1 MKSNLG
7 QFFTTNSELQAACV
21 AFCRNAVKGKTPI
34 LEPSAGQ
41 GDLIAAMHAAYPHAP
56 THAVEIDPDLPPVH
70 TRSSKDK
77 WVCADF
83 IKTAPPRKSYRTIIG
98 NPPYVRQGP
107 TNLYLQFIERCITLL
122 SKGGEL
128 VFVLP
133 SDFFKLT
140 GAAPLIQSMC
150 AQGAFTDMYRP
161 DSERLF
167 AGATIDVMVIRYE
180 KRPGLPHVC
189 RDFCTGTPHPYSTD
203 GGIITFQ
210 VDSNTPGTCLGD
222 VATVHVGLV
231 SGCED
236 VYASDEHGNTSILVS
251 ENEVRRYVVPAGA
264 LDPVVEG
271 YLVKHKDRL
280 LARRIRTFNETN
292 WFEWGA
298 LRNVELMQDRAGE
311 DCVYVST
318 LKRKGPVAFKGK
330 VMHFGAGLLCVLPK
344 KGSNINLEA
353 LTEHL
358 NSAEFR
364 SQYTYSGRFKM
375 GQRLLQFASVH
386 IPMPMPLIQA

>member
-7 QFFTTNSELQAACV
+7 QFFTTNSEPQAACV

-56 THAVEIDPDLPPVH
+56 THAVEIDPDLPAVH
-70 TRSSKDK
+70 IRSSKDK

-83 IKTAPPRKSYRTIIG
+83 ITTAPPRKSYRTIVG

-107 TNLYLQFIERCITLL
+107 TNLYLLFIEKCITLL

-180 KRPGLPHVC
+180 KGHGLPHVC
-189 RDFCTGTPHPYSTD
+189 RPSC
-203 GGIITFQ
+203 GG
-210 VDSNTPGTCLGD
+210 
-222 VATVHVGLV
+222 
-231 SGCED
+231 
-236 VYASDEHGNTSILVS
+236 
-251 ENEVRRYVVPAGA
+251 
-264 LDPVVEG
+264 
-271 YLVKHKDRL
+271 
-280 LARRIRTFNETN
+280 
-292 WFEWGA
+292 
-298 LRNVELMQDRAGE
+298 
-311 DCVYVST
+311 
-318 LKRKGPVAFKGK
+318 
-330 VMHFGAGLLCVLPK
+330 
-344 KGSNINLEA
+344 
-353 LTEHL
+353 
-358 NSAEFR
+358 
-364 SQYTYSGRFKM
+364 
-375 GQRLLQFASVH
+375 
-386 IPMPMPLIQA
+386 